1 MKKQVLINMVAQI
14 IAFTINMGISLFL
27 TPFIV
32 ENIGA
37 EANGFVSL
45 ANNFIQYAQLFTI
58 ALNSMA
64 GRFIAIKVYEK
75 NKEETFK
82 YFSSVFW
89 ANLILS
95 VILTIIFTFIIVFLE
110 HFVQIS
116 DGLVIDVKILWT
128 FIFLNFII
136 SIFTSIFNIS
146 TFVKNR
152 LDLNSIVNAKSYI
165 IRAVLLIAIFGI
177 GIKKLY
183 YVGIASFVA
192 GLYLLIKNIKLK
204 KELMPDLKIEKK
216 CFDFKVIKEL
226 IKSGIWNTVSK
237 LSSILSTGLDLLI
250 TNLFVNPIAM
260 GVLSVA
266 KTIPTAILTLFSNM
280 GAIFAPDLTKCYAE
294 KNFDLMKKQL
304 ISSIKFLGLC
314 SSIPMAIMIVLG
326 ANIYGLWTPSQDAD
340 LLQKLSIISCASLIF
355 ALPLEP
361 LYNIFT
367 ATNKVKIPALALL
380 GFSAINIIGVFIGI
394 NLTNNEIYR
403 LYIISGVST
412 ITGIIRVNT
421 FLPLYSAK
429 CLGINKFTFYP
440 VIIKNTIS
448 VGIVSIICY
457 IIKTINNPETWIA
470 LIIECLIIFILGIL
484 VNFILMYKKDE
495 RKELLAIMK
504 SKFERRKK
512 IEQDS

>member
-116 DGLVIDVKILWT
+116 DGLVVDVKILWT

-152 LDLNSIVNAKSYI
+152 LDLNSIVNAKSYK
-165 IRAVLLIAIFGI
+165 G
-177 GIKKLY
+177 
-183 YVGIASFVA
+183 
-192 GLYLLIKNIKLK
+192 
-204 KELMPDLKIEKK
+204 
-216 CFDFKVIKEL
+216 
-226 IKSGIWNTVSK
+226 
-237 LSSILSTGLDLLI
+237 
-250 TNLFVNPIAM
+250 
-260 GVLSVA
+260 
-266 KTIPTAILTLFSNM
+266 
-280 GAIFAPDLTKCYAE
+280 
-294 KNFDLMKKQL
+294 
-304 ISSIKFLGLC
+304 
-314 SSIPMAIMIVLG
+314 
-326 ANIYGLWTPSQDAD
+326 
-340 LLQKLSIISCASLIF
+340 
-355 ALPLEP
+355 
-361 LYNIFT
+361 
-367 ATNKVKIPALALL
+367 
-380 GFSAINIIGVFIGI
+380 
-394 NLTNNEIYR
+394 
-403 LYIISGVST
+403 ST
-412 ITGIIRVNT
+412 INSDIWYRN
-421 FLPLYSAK
+421 
-429 CLGINKFTFYP
+429 
-440 VIIKNTIS
+440 
-448 VGIVSIICY
+448 
-457 IIKTINNPETWIA
+457 
-470 LIIECLIIFILGIL
+470 
-484 VNFILMYKKDE
+484 
-495 RKELLAIMK
+495 
-504 SKFERRKK
+504 
-512 IEQDS
+512 